1 MKQYSFA
8 SVNLI
13 IDGVKVNGME
23 NSQNIVVAGRQS
35 PQHLDQIDAR
45 GKMVVST
52 VTDLSGFI
60 AFNLLHSS
68 DFNAWLSIRATETQL
83 TGTGGGST
91 LFVPIQAMIT
101 DKMGSDMVVAANGI
115 ITHQPDMAR
124 GIQVGTEM
132 WRIRFE
138 RLMMVR
144 GLSPDTGV

>member
-13 IDGVKVNGME
+13 IDGIKVNGME

-83 TGTGGGST
+83 TGTGGGSA

-101 DKMGSDMVVAANGI
+101 DKMGSDMVVGANGI
-115 ITHQPDMAR
+115 ITQQPDMSR

>member
-23 NSQNIVVAGRQS
+23 NSQNIVLAGRQS
-35 PQHLDQIDAR
+35 PQHVDQIDAR

-60 AFNLLHSS
+60 AFNLLHTS
-68 DFNAWLSIRATETQL
+68 DFNVWLGLRSMETQA
-83 TGTGGGST
+83 TGTGGGSG
-91 LFVPIQAMIT
+91 LFVPIQALIQ
-101 DKMGSDMVVAANGI
+101 DKMGFDHVVGVNGI
-115 ITHQPDMAR
+115 ITQQPDMSR
-124 GIQVGTEM
+124 GIQVGSEM

-138 RLMMVR
+138 TIHMVR
-144 GLSPDTGV
+144 GKSEDAGV

>member
-13 IDGVKVNGME
+13 IDGVKVNGLE

-68 DFNAWLSIRATETQL
+68 DFNAWLSTRAAETQL

-91 LFVPIQAMIT
+91 LFVPIQALIT
-101 DKMGSDMVVAANGI
+101 DKMGSDMAVGVNGI
-115 ITHQPDMAR
+115 ITQQPDMAR

>member
-23 NSQNIVVAGRQS
+23 NSQNIVLAGRQS

-60 AFNLLHSS
+60 AFNLLHTS
-68 DFNAWLSIRATETQL
+68 DFNVWLGLRAMETQA
-83 TGTGGGST
+83 TGTGGGSG
-91 LFVPIQAMIT
+91 LFVPIQALIQ
-101 DKMGSDMVVAANGI
+101 DKMGSDKVVGVNGI
-115 ITHQPDMAR
+115 ITQQPDMSR
-124 GIQVGTEM
+124 GIQVGSEM

-138 RLMMVR
+138 TVHMVR
-144 GLSPDTGV
+144 GKSEDAGV

>member
-68 DFNAWLSIRATETQL
+68 DFNAWLSTRAAETQL

-91 LFVPIQAMIT
+91 LFVPIQAILQ
-101 DKMGSDMVVAANGI
+101 DKMGSDLVVGANGI
-115 ITHQPDMAR
+115 ITQQPDIAR
-124 GIQVGTEM
+124 GLQVGSEM

-138 RLMMVR
+138 RIEMIR
-144 GLSPDTGV
+144 GQSPDTGV

>member
-60 AFNLLHSS
+60 AFNLLHTS
-68 DFNAWLSIRATETQL
+68 DFNVWLSLRASESQL
-83 TGTGGGST
+83 TGTSGGST
-91 LFVPIQAMIT
+91 LFVPIQALLQ
-101 DKMGSDMVVAANGI
+101 DKMGSDLVVGVNGI
-115 ITHQPDMAR
+115 ITQQPDMSR
-124 GIQVGTEM
+124 GIQVGSEM

-144 GLSPDTGV
+144 GTSPDTGV